1 MVTMNILES
10 TLISICREMGIT
22 LMKTSYST
30 IFNEALDFT
39 CAISDVQGEM
49 IAVAEFCP
57 AQIGGMP
64 LIIKTCS
71 QEIPV
76 DTLEEGDVIV
86 HNDPY
91 RGGLHTPEHTFFKPV
106 FVDGDLIGFSVAI
119 GHVCEVGGM
128 SPAGFA
134 GEATEVFHEGLRVP
148 PVKIKKAGK
157 DVDEI
162 GGILLANVR
171 TPRYNMGDFRALIAA
186 TDLGER

>member
-1 MVTMNILES
+1 MDMVTIEHPPKS
-10 TLISICREMGIT
+10 TMISICREMGIT

-39 CAISDVQGEM
+39 CALSDVQGEM

-86 HNDPY
+86 P
-91 RGGLHTPEHTFFKPV
+91 TMP
-106 FVDGDLIGFSVAI
+106 
-119 GHVCEVGGM
+119 
-128 SPAGFA
+128 
-134 GEATEVFHEGLRVP
+134 
-148 PVKIKKAGK
+148 
-157 DVDEI
+157 
-162 GGILLANVR
+162 
-171 TPRYNMGDFRALIAA
+171 IAA
-186 TDLGER
+186 GCTRPNTPSSSRCSWTAS